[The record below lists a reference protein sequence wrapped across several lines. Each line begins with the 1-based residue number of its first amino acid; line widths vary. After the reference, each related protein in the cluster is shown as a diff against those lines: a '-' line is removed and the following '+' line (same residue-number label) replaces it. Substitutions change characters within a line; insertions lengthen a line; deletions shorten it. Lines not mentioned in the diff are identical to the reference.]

1 MREVRIDRLS
11 PRARGLIFHYMKNR
25 EINYPTPE
33 ELYAIERRAR
43 LMRAAEMGRVLRALV
58 SSLKRALAR
67 AGQSHAPLRP
77 DAKGIR
83 HA

>member
-1 MREVRIDRLS
+1 
-11 PRARGLIFHYMKNR
+11 MKNR
-25 EINYPTPE
+25 EMNFPTPE
-33 ELYAIERRAR
+33 ELYAIEQRAR
-43 LMRAAEMGRVLRALV
+43 VMRAVEMSRVLRALV
-58 SSLKRALAR
+58 SSLKSALAR